1 MTTAGMGGMSRGS
14 GNTFG
19 GRLPA
24 VGARVIS
31 ADGHELGTVRQ
42 VSTDCFQVDAPM
54 KPDYWVGS
62 SWIASNGEQEVQL
75 ALSEDRIGEAKLE
88 DTDGARDT
96 R

>member
-31 ADGHELGTVRQ
+31 ADGHELSAQSVKSRPI
-42 VSTDCFQVDAPM
+42 VFRLM
-54 KPDYWVGS
+54 F
-62 SWIASNGEQEVQL
+62 
-75 ALSEDRIGEAKLE
+75 R
-88 DTDGARDT
+88 
-96 R
+96 

>member
-1 MTTAGMGGMSRGS
+1 MTTSGMGDMSRGS
-14 GNTFG
+14 GNIYG

-31 ADGHELGTVRQ
+31 SDGHELGKVRE
-42 VSTDCFQVDAPM
+42 VSTDCFKVDAPM
-54 KPDYWVGS
+54 RPDYWVGS
-62 SWIASNGEQEVQL
+62 SFIASTGESEVC
-75 ALSEDRIGEAKLE
+75 LSLPEDRIGEAKLE